1 VGHPAARPRARTA
14 GDGRG
19 AAAPRR
25 ARVEGRLIL
34 LSPRRPILLTL
45 GLAGILVCEIAGCAR
60 PLPVPPGVADVTG
73 TWEGVWTGGVMGG
86 GRIAMTLTQSDTL
99 VTGTLSMT
107 GLPAISATDGKLEGR
122 VGGNTFR
129 FRQPDGV
136 IDAAMTVAGD
146 EMDGVATGTLRL
158 TLSLRRQPP
167 PN

>member
-1 VGHPAARPRARTA
+1 MT
-14 GDGRG
+14 
-19 AAAPRR
+19 
-25 ARVEGRLIL
+25 
-34 LSPRRPILLTL
+34 
-45 GLAGILVCEIAGCAR
+45 AGCAQ

-73 TWEGVWTGGVMGG
+73 TWEGVWTGGVMGN

-122 VGGNTFR
+122 VGGNIFR

-146 EMDGVATGTLRL
+146 EMDGVATGTLQL
-158 TLSLRRQPP
+158 TLSLRRVPP